1 MTRAQATQ
9 YRSGSRAV
17 KSQVLDAVCTVTGF
31 NPDYA
36 RRASRP
42 ALRPR
47 VVRARPPRPAK
58 YGPTVVGG
66 VTEVLGVVNA
76 PAGKRLAPPL
86 PELVLH
92 LRDQQSRSAPAMFI
106 RAAKRQRS
114 YDDISFATNHSYGTL
129 PTPLPY
135 LLLRVMSSRYGQR
148 SKRGQDPCG
157 DPGDPA
163 RSTTNPP
170 SSPRDVIR

>member
-1 MTRAQATQ
+1 VTRAQATQ

-66 VTEVLGVVNA
+66 VTEVLGGGQRPRRETA
-76 PAGKRLAPPL
+76 
-86 PELVLH
+86 
-92 LRDQQSRSAPAMFI
+92 
-106 RAAKRQRS
+106 RAAAS
-114 YDDISFATNHSYGTL
+114 GAGTSFA
-129 PTPLPY
+129 
-135 LLLRVMSSRYGQR
+135 
-148 SKRGQDPCG
+148 
-157 DPGDPA
+157 
-163 RSTTNPP
+163 
-170 SSPRDVIR
+170 